1 MSGARAIAA
10 AIARRANPGSGAKQ
24 TIGKSNSGNLPES
37 QRRIAIPINHALN
50 IMQSNILELKNK
62 EQPSNEDNS
71 FFINELSIVNE
82 KIAEITNENSSLK
95 KEIESL
101 KKTIT
106 DLQTLC
112 NAMNTKLLAK

>member
-1 MSGARAIAA
+1 MSGARANAA
-10 AIARRANPGSGAKQ
+10 AIARRANPGSSSKSAI
-24 TIGKSNSGNLPES
+24 TKSNSTNLPEG
-37 QRRIAIPINHALN
+37 QRQIAIPINHALN
-50 IMQSNILELKNK
+50 IMQNNILELKNK
-62 EQPSNEDNS
+62 EPSSEDNT

-95 KEIESL
+95 QEIQSL

>member
-1 MSGARAIAA
+1 MSGARANAA
-10 AIARRANPGSGAKQ
+10 AIARRANPGSSGKQ
-24 TIGKSNSGNLPES
+24 NISKNNSGNLPEG
-37 QRRIAIPINHALN
+37 QRKIAIPINHALN
-50 IMQSNILELKNK
+50 IMQNNILELKNK
-62 EQPSNEDNS
+62 EPSNEDNS
-71 FFINELSIVNE
+71 FFMNELTIVNE

-101 KKTIT
+101 KQTIT